1 MKILTKLY
9 CCYVTDIVDRVKRP
23 KLDSEEIFRPNTSII
38 ETETEDYVITLM
50 RECWSEDPNLRPDFT
65 TIRTRLKKMKGK

>member
-1 MKILTKLY
+1 MKT

-38 ETETEDYVITLM
+38 EGEAEDYVITLM
-50 RECWSEDPNLRPDFT
+50 RECWSEDPNLRPDFP
-65 TIRTRLKKMKGK
+65 TIRTRLKKMRGK